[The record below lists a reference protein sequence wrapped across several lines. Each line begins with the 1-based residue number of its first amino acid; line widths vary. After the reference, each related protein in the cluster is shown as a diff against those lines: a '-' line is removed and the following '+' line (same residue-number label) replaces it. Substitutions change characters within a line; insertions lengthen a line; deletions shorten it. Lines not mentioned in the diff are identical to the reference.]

1 MKTRELIQQ
10 NYYWPGMIWDIN
22 KYVDGCPICPKVK
35 PVRDK
40 PIGELK
46 PTEIPKQPWDIIA
59 VDFVRELPESA
70 GKNCIMNVIDRHS
83 KLLYSGACNTK
94 ISAEGAAKLFLE
106 TAWQYEGLPRQVISD
121 RGPQFAAAFT
131 KELNRLLRIKG
142 SLTTAYH
149 PQSDGQTERVNQEME
164 IYL

>member
-1 MKTRELIQQ
+1 
-10 NYYWPGMIWDIN
+10 
-22 KYVDGCPICPKVK
+22 
-35 PVRDK
+35 
-40 PIGELK
+40 
-46 PTEIPKQPWDIIA
+46 
-59 VDFVRELPESA
+59 
-70 GKNCIMNVIDRHS
+70 MNVIDRHS

>member
-1 MKTRELIQQ
+1 
-10 NYYWPGMIWDIN
+10 MIWDIN

-46 PTEIPKQPWDIIA
+46 PTEILKQPWDIIA
-59 VDFVRELPESA
+59 VDFIGELPESA

-94 ISAEGAAKLFLE
+94 ISAKLFLKM
-106 TAWQYEGLPRQVISD
+106 AWQYEGLPRQVISD
-121 RGPQFAAAFT
+121 R
-131 KELNRLLRIKG
+131 
-142 SLTTAYH
+142 
-149 PQSDGQTERVNQEME
+149 
-164 IYL
+164 